1 MMSELP
7 DLSVSA
13 RRVVMMSK
21 KIARDLFHDFVTTEH
36 ILLSVLE
43 ISSEMKRKPVSIRVL
58 EKVALELDSFRE
70 FVTNNLSKY
79 KGKKKVAL
87 DDIELSGR
95 ALKMFTYAGSI
106 ATELN
111 DVNVD
116 LDHIFMSILVSDSGS
131 GNNLFKLKNI
141 DVNVLYENI
150 YDRSEASRSR
160 RKKKTKQASTAEE
173 SYQDPTDATVSQD
186 NILEK
191 FATNLTLQAMTGDLD
206 PVIGRDEETR
216 EMIQV
221 LSRRTKNNPVLVG
234 EPGVGKTA
242 VVELLAHKIV
252 TRDVPLNLIHKQIYT
267 LDLAQLVAGT
277 IYRGQFE
284 ERLKSVVAY
293 VQERPEII
301 LFIDE
306 LHMLVGAGSTTGSM
320 DASNILKPALAR
332 GKISCIGAT
341 TIQEYK
347 EFIEGDGALDR
358 RFQTI
363 LVDEPTQEDT
373 VNILAGIKARYEA
386 FHNVRYNKASIKEIV
401 YLCGRYMPE
410 KMFPD
415 KAIDILDELGARAR
429 TASFPSSV
437 ELKML
442 QKDLD
447 NIVAKKNKSVERND
461 FDVALAYRMT
471 ERELAIDIDGL
482 LKLREEEEQNKGITR
497 ITIDEVRDIISDKTG
512 ITSSTMED
520 DELTKMSKLS
530 NNMKK
535 HIIGQSSGVEKIC
548 SAIKRNRAGVSDPNK
563 PICSLLFLGPTGVG
577 KTHLARTLGDEMFN
591 SGNFR
596 QYNMS
601 EFSEPHSISKLIG
614 SPPGYVGFG
623 EGGDLTEYVRRTPYC
638 VLLFDEI
645 EKAHHDVIQVF
656 LQILEYGMLT
666 DSDGLEVNLKNTII
680 VMTSNIGAHMFDKRS
695 SIGFGDEASTYDSV
709 INELKK
715 VYAPEFINR
724 FDELVLF
731 DKLTDDHLIKICGL
745 LLSQLK
751 TNIKNNSSRIVTFS
765 TDVARHIA
773 EMCGQSEYGAR
784 PIKRMIT
791 EQIETPLADYIIS
804 NKDLKRIN
812 VSVNNSKI
820 TFG

>member
-1 MMSELP
+1 MMSDLP

-13 RRVVMMSK
+13 RRVVIMSK
-21 KIARDLFHDFVTTEH
+21 KIAKDLFHDFVTTEH
-36 ILLSVLE
+36 ILLSILE
-43 ISSEMKRKPVSIRVL
+43 VASEMKRKPLSIRIL
-58 EKVALELDSFRE
+58 EKVAIDLDPFKE
-70 FVTNNLSKY
+70 FVTNNLCKY
-79 KGKKKVAL
+79 KGPEKIEL

-95 ALKMFTYAGSI
+95 ALKMFSYAGSI
-106 ATELN
+106 AHELK
-111 DVNVD
+111 DKNVD
-116 LDHIFMSILVSDSGS
+116 LDHIFMSILVSDTGS

-141 DVNVLYENI
+141 DVNVLYEHI
-150 YDRSEASRSR
+150 YDRAESSRMR
-160 RKKKTKQASTAEE
+160 RRKTKQTDSQEPSQPQEVDEPAAS
-173 SYQDPTDATVSQD
+173 PD
-186 NILEK
+186 NVLDK
-191 FATNLTLQAMTGDLD
+191 FATNLTLQAMTGELD

-252 TRDVPLNLIHKQIYT
+252 TRDVPLNLVSKQIYT

-293 VQERPEII
+293 VQEKPEII

-363 LVDEPTQEDT
+363 FVDEPTKEDT
-373 VNILAGIKARYEA
+373 VNILDGIKEKYET
-386 FHNVRYNKASIKEIV
+386 FHNVKYNKAAVKEIA
-401 YLCGRYMPE
+401 YLCDRYMPE
-410 KMFPD
+410 KNFPD
-415 KAIDILDELGARAR
+415 KAIDILDELGSRAR

-437 ELKML
+437 ELKLL
-442 QKDLD
+442 QKDLEQ
-447 NIVAKKNKSVERND
+447 IVAKKNKSVESND
-461 FDVALAYRMT
+461 FDIALAYRMT
-471 ERELAIDIDGL
+471 ERELAVDIEGL
-482 LKLREEEEQNKGITR
+482 MKQREMQEQKKGVTR
-497 ITIDEVRDIISDKTG
+497 ITVQDVRDIISDKTG
-512 ITSSTMED
+512 VTSSSMED
-520 DELTKMSKLS
+520 DELTKISRLS

-535 HIIGQSSGVEKIC
+535 HIIGQADGVEKIC
-548 SAIKRNRAGVSDPNK
+548 DAIKRNKAGVSDPNK

-577 KTHLARTLGDEMFN
+577 KTHLARTLGEEMFN
-591 SGNFR
+591 AGNFR

-601 EFSEPHSISKLIG
+601 EFSEAHSISKLIG

-645 EKAHHDVIQVF
+645 EKAHHDVLQIF

-680 VMTSNIGAHMFDKRS
+680 VMTSNIGAHMFEKRS
-695 SIGFGDEASTYDSV
+695 NIGFGGESSTYDSV
-709 INELKK
+709 IRELKK
-715 VYAPEFINR
+715 TYAPEFINR

-731 DKLTDDHLIKICGL
+731 DKLENSHLIKICSL

-751 TNIKNNSSRIVTFS
+751 TNIKNNSSRTVTFS
-765 TDVARHIA
+765 KDVAEYIVNL
-773 EMCGQSEYGAR
+773 CGQSEYGAR
-784 PIKRMIT
+784 PLKRMIT
-791 EQIETPLADYIIS
+791 ERIETALADYIIRNS
-804 NKDLKRIN
+804 QSKRIN
-812 VSVNNSKI
+812 VDIEGDRV
-820 TFG
+820 TFS